1 MRQKKLNPQPQERQ
15 GAREI
20 SSSENKRD
28 LPTTSENSRPTA
40 PLTQSADGEA
50 PAMVAVDFLER
61 LRPGGPWVLT
71 AIQPDGPTETITARD
86 ANAVCDF
93 VLAHNGMRNLYYSVN
108 PTRRAMTS
116 KAAKTDIAAV
126 EYLLADLD
134 PRENESPNDAK
145 ARYLEALETHAPA
158 ATAIID
164 SGNGVQVLWRLMEP
178 INLSPPML
186 IDDGKKVLSP
196 ETAAVVDDVEGRV
209 KALMLTLGSVAG
221 TQNVDRILRL
231 PGTINLP
238 NRKKAN
244 AGRVAC
250 PTKLIRFN
258 GATHPLAAFPTA
270 ARDTKSKSR
279 QDKPSKIDA
288 LPIPQRIKNLIR
300 GVDDPD
306 HPYESRS
313 EAVFAV
319 ILAMVSGGC
328 ANDQIEAVFLD
339 SSWPISAHVLEQIPP
354 PKYLARQIDK
364 ARKMAVDPRIAKLN
378 EAYALVIVGDKTAIM
393 KLAVDGAIK
402 FLTHG
407 AFELWHANRY
417 IFYQDK
423 KGGQKKMSL
432 AKHWLHHPQRRQYE
446 GIVFAPGREVP
457 NHFNLWRGFGVESR
471 PGDCSRF
478 LAHLRHNVC
487 RGDEDL
493 FNWLVGW
500 LAQIVQQPD
509 KKMGTSVVIRGKQ
522 GTGKTK
528 VGQVFGSLLGEHYAP
543 VSDPRYVTGPLGAAA
558 CGPGRTLPTPPVS
571 PWQPMAGPWWPSSPG
586 PNLGQPILPNFFL
599 SGLVSGHRLYIQLVL
614 VYITLNFIYNLLHGR
629 WEAKFRVNKG

>member
-40 PLTQSADGEA
+40 LLAQSEDGEA

-71 AIQPDGPTETITARD
+71 AIQPDGPTVTTTARD
-86 ANAVCDF
+86 ANAARAF
-93 VLAHNGMRNLYYSVN
+93 INANNGRRNLYYSVN

-134 PRENESPNDAK
+134 PREDESPKDAK

-164 SGNGVQVLWRLMEP
+164 SGNGVQVLWRLAAP
-178 INLSPPML
+178 IDLGPPVES
-186 IDDGKKVLSP
+186 DDRKKVLSP
-196 ETAAVVDDVEGRV
+196 EAAAVINDVESRSE
-209 KALMLTLGSVAG
+209 ALMLRLGSVAG
-221 TQNVDRILRL
+221 TQNIDRILRL
-231 PGTINLP
+231 PGTTNLP
-238 NRKKAN
+238 NKKKIK
-244 AGRVAC
+244 AGRAAC
-250 PTKLIRFN
+250 PTKLVRFN
-258 GATHPLAAFPTA
+258 GAIHPLAAFPA
-270 ARDTKSKSR
+270 PAGDTKPGLGRISTV
-279 QDKPSKIDA
+279 DIDA
-288 LPIPQRIKNLIR
+288 LPISKRIKNLIR
-300 GVDDPD
+300 GIDDPA
-306 HPYESRS
+306 HLYESRS
-313 EAVFAV
+313 ERVMAVLV
-319 ILAMVSGGC
+319 AMAGAGC
-328 ANDQIEAVFLD
+328 TDQQMMAIM
-339 SSWPISAHVLEQIPP
+339 SAEDLLVGQHVREQPDP
-354 PKYLARQIDK
+354 DKYLSRQIGQ
-364 ARKMAVDPRIAKLN
+364 ARKAATDSHVAKLN
-378 EAYALVIVGDKTAIM
+378 ESYALVIVGDKIAIM
-393 KLAVDGAIK
+393 NLAVDGAIK

-417 IFYQDK
+417 IYYQDK
-423 KGGQKKMSL
+423 NGDQKKISL

-446 GIVFAPGREVP
+446 GIVFAPGREIP
-457 NHFNLWRGFGVESR
+457 NHFNLWRGFGVEPR
-471 PGDCSRF
+471 PGDCSKF
-478 LAHLRHNVC
+478 LAHLRDNVC

-528 VGQVFGSLLGEHYAP
+528 VGQVFGSLLGEHYAL
-543 VSDPRYVTGPLGAAA
+543 VSDPRYVTGRFNSHLVSCLLLHCDEVILGWRPRGGGQAQGPDYRRPPLHRVQGQRTNQGSQLRAAA
-558 CGPGRTLPTPPVS
+558 R
-571 PWQPMAGPWWPSSPG
+571 
-586 PNLGQPILPNFFL
+586 
-599 SGLVSGHRLYIQLVL
+599 HRQS
-614 VYITLNFIYNLLHGR
+614 
-629 WEAKFRVNKG
+629 